1 MTINQLAKLLQ
12 RIEAD
17 ESPSI
22 NFALHDFI
30 RYLMHYS
37 YSNSNSSGKNAAD
50 MLLML
55 EQTEETSHEKE

>member
-37 YSNSNSSGKNAAD
+37 YSNSRGKNAAD